1 MTRFLTGVSHVNFE
15 PKEFAYLNITRISS
29 QLVRKDIE
37 CGFACLEITSC
48 FSYNLAAFPDA
59 NGKLS
64 CELLPSDKY
73 NNSDKFIYSPIFN
86 HFSIPVGANSFVSVL
101 ATDREKNDCQ
111 RNRVNYT
118 FGSTF
123 IIPCSLILYHHSVHQ
138 SHTVD

>member
-1 MTRFLTGVSHVNFE
+1 MTFLKHRNIFFARYM
-15 PKEFAYLNITRISS
+15 KEKLYLNLKFKIESWLDSLQVFFTATSRLKSYLNITRIGS

-86 HFSIPVGANSFVSVL
+86 HFSIPVGANLFVSVL
-101 ATDREKNDCQ
+101 ATDREKKWL
-111 RNRVNYT
+111 
-118 FGSTF
+118 SEE
-123 IIPCSLILYHHSVHQ
+123 
-138 SHTVD
+138 

>member
-15 PKEFAYLNITRISS
+15 PKEFAYLNITRIGS

-73 NNSDKFIYSPIFN
+73 NNSDKLIYSPIFN
-86 HFSIPVGANSFVSVL
+86 HFSIPVGANLFVSVF
-101 ATDREKNDCQ
+101 ATDRKKMVVRWIVWTKFVALSVANKSREYIF
-111 RNRVNYT
+111 R
-118 FGSTF
+118 STF
-123 IIPCSLILYHHSVHQ
+123 I
-138 SHTVD
+138 SHVL

>member
-1 MTRFLTGVSHVNFE
+1 MKHSLSQRRSCLFTMMIFILFGLAMTQGVSHVNFE

-73 NNSDKFIYSPIFN
+73 NNSDKLIYSPIFN
-86 HFSIPVGANSFVSVL
+86 HFSIPNPLFTNHRPSI
-101 ATDREKNDCQ
+101 DRG
-111 RNRVNYT
+111 V
-118 FGSTF
+118 
-123 IIPCSLILYHHSVHQ
+123 
-138 SHTVD
+138 